1 MGAHPDSP
9 GGSGV
14 MGRPVKVEEEMRV
27 PVSQDT
33 VSYESISSFE
43 DRGRGHGQW
52 VLGSL
57 GTRKK
62 KQNWILLS
70 SPRRDVAVPT
80 PGFWLAT
87 VSVRPLS
94 SNPVG

>member
-1 MGAHPDSP
+1 MDAQPDSP
-9 GGSGV
+9 GGPGV

-27 PVSQDT
+27 PVSQDA

-62 KQNWILLS
+62 AELDPPLQPQKGRGRANTWLLACCCLSQTSIL
-70 SPRRDVAVPT
+70 
-80 PGFWLAT
+80 
-87 VSVRPLS
+87 
-94 SNPVG
+94 